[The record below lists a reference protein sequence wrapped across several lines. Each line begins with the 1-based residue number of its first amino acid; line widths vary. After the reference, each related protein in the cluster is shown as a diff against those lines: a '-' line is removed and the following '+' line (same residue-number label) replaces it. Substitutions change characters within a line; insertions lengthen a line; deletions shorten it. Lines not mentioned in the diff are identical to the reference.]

1 MAILTVNYSNINPE
15 EMAASIGL
23 KAKHIPMLIGSFL
36 EESSAIMNTLE
47 ESISS
52 MDYSQIKSK
61 AHTIKGSSGNLRFS
75 EIYEMA
81 KEMEFAAS
89 DSNKDFD
96 YKGHFD
102 AIKSAI
108 ATIPN

>member
-1 MAILTVNYSNINPE
+1 MAILTVNYSNVNHE

-36 EESSAIMNTLE
+36 EESKSIMNALE
-47 ESISS
+47 ESISR
-52 MDYSQIKSK
+52 MEYSKIKSN
-61 AHTIKGSSGNLRFS
+61 AHTIKGSAGNLRFN
-75 EIYEMA
+75 ELYEMA
-81 KEMEFAAS
+81 KDMEFAAS
-89 DSNKDFD
+89 DENKDFD
-96 YKGHFD
+96 YKGHFE